1 MEAITFG
8 PAVVHGFADAMM
20 LLMMVM
26 ITEIERQDSS
36 SRTASDKTVLTF
48 ELAGKLVQV
57 NVVSAHQLRFLCADQ
72 GLCLIYP
79 VSFFYLRAQQSM
91 LDSACALCTGGGGG

>member
-1 MEAITFG
+1 MPGQLWRWLAMEAITFG

-36 SRTASDKTVLTF
+36 SRTA
-48 ELAGKLVQV
+48 
-57 NVVSAHQLRFLCADQ
+57 R
-72 GLCLIYP
+72 
-79 VSFFYLRAQQSM
+79 
-91 LDSACALCTGGGGG
+91 